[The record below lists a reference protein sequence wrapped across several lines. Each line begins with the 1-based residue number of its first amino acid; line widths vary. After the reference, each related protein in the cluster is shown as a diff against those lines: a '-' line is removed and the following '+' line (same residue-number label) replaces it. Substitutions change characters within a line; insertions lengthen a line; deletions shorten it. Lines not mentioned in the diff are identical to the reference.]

1 MQFGLIVIQILTA
14 WIYSHFLEYCLH
26 RFALHNNSFL
36 LKPLFKIHF
45 SDHHRCARADLMVDN
60 DYHSPASFIFHK
72 EALILM
78 ALCAL
83 HIPVALSLPYAF
95 VTVVISACSYFLVHR
110 RAHIDHRWAR
120 DNLTWHYDHHMGKDQ
135 NCNWG
140 VRLPIFDIIF
150 STRQYYK
157 GTEDEFKDFVRK
169 IRRSYR
175 KFERLQTVSK
185 SVK

>member
-45 SDHHRCARADLMVDN
+45 SNHHRCARADLMVDN